1 MRNMRPAPCS
11 LAPILVILLFAIGS
25 GQVLHATDH
34 PRLETQ
40 AAVLVL
46 QGAAGMDLSMFVL
59 PPGRASREIEGGI
72 DAGIGLGYAQIQLL
86 DREVAAFAGPSHTVS
101 LLGIVGYKPPLETR
115 FNIRVSLRYGLA
127 ISGFRNEL
135 LVTQPAIVLA
145 PALEVVTQTTAPW
158 TYGLSVGL
166 RGVNYAV
173 VPGSPAE
180 VALSLGFVLQREIAN
195 D

>member
-1 MRNMRPAPCS
+1 MRNMRPAAYS
-11 LAPILVILLFAIGS
+11 LALFLVILLFAIGS

-40 AAVLVL
+40 VGVLVL
-46 QGAAGMDLSMFVL
+46 QGAAGIDASLFAL
-59 PPGRASREIEGGI
+59 PPSRASREIAGSI
-72 DAGIGLGYAQIQLL
+72 DAGIGVGYTQIRLL
-86 DREVAAFAGPSHTVS
+86 DREVAAFAGSSYTVS
-101 LLGIVGYKPPLETR
+101 LLGIEGYKPPLETR

-158 TYGLSVGL
+158 TYGLSIGL

-180 VALSLGFVLQREIAN
+180 IALSIGFVLQREIAN